1 MQIADLVKN
10 WAARCSLKSI
20 SARLIEDSFPE
31 NSWNESFKETSWLVS
46 DDVFTKNIFESDR
59 ILSVEFLDA
68 VFWLMAFFLPWVI
81 VMITIDGHHF
91 QWSWFLIGA
100 SFCLASLFETGVEC
114 VIDMLFARCGYEQ
127 LSCVKLCC
135 SRCPFFSAAWKHT
148 TLALRDW
155 RTFLAMLQFDL
166 CVETARAK
174 GL

>member
-68 VFWLMAFFLPWVI
+68 VF
-81 VMITIDGHHF
+81 
-91 QWSWFLIGA
+91 
-100 SFCLASLFETGVEC
+100 
-114 VIDMLFARCGYEQ
+114 
-127 LSCVKLCC
+127 
-135 SRCPFFSAAWKHT
+135 
-148 TLALRDW
+148 
-155 RTFLAMLQFDL
+155 
-166 CVETARAK
+166 
-174 GL
+174 